1 MRKMRHKNWKT
12 YLKIACSWLLIF
24 SICFMNLE
32 TVSASEDETSVV
44 TEQEETQDT
53 EAFTSET
60 DAQQT
65 ETEQTS
71 EQFTSETETEEQ
83 IPDSIE
89 VEKLEKE
96 IQEATSNGQ
105 VPTTKLVEYVDE
117 SGNAI
122 EGAPE
127 TIELGKISDH
137 SELNISDKDYE
148 FKSAKV
154 NDADC
159 SFIGVYKDTVYW
171 SSDNINANKFT
182 DGQKLTMTYALKEK
196 EKESEISKTEDP
208 EQETD
213 TTETTESETE
223 ISEKSSE
230 QIIDNEKST
239 EQASD
244 EQLPDTISVQS
255 LNIAMQRSVTNGNEQ
270 TTNRVEYVDANGKA
284 IDGAPTT
291 IELGNIEDHK
301 ELTISGSGKNYE
313 FKSARVNGK
322 DCVYIGKYNDT
333 VYYSTD
339 GVIAIKLDDGQKLT
353 MTYQEYY
360 NIKVNEEIPEGG
372 VAGTITTKAGT
383 VKVNTADTIRVN
395 AGETWKFT
403 VKPGT
408 ANKVRYKIGSVT
420 AADASTSI
428 KQVSGDEYEANYEAN
443 FQKDDTVTISY
454 DKNGVYRVMI
464 NTEDN
469 NGFEYINIEH
479 SKENGWDYL
488 PEQHKLV
495 WTYTEDKVKYDGS
508 IDLPKFHIKRGYRL
522 VHMVLNGET
531 VAAAD
536 SNKEVPDGVGSNH
549 GVKGHAGELIVNAQI
564 TDEYTKNR
572 GDETECSFE
581 YSFNVQC
588 TDGGCRDLDFD
599 LAPYQTGQQVLTVR
613 LKTDNRRSGEGID
626 VVMWDPDQNKLVP
639 MRDNDTVNMDP
650 VGKEAAV
657 TLKKRQVRIFFAKP
671 KPGYRFAGVG
681 VDSAQPSG
689 GVNTDG
695 GKSRAAVGDLN
706 NMNAKK
712 NKKKGEFKVYDEIW
726 EAAKNAASSAGYEK
740 FLAFAGEKTTHDT
753 DWELYAGYF
762 MSERESIY
770 VHYNSGA
777 GEGVLPADAVV
788 KNIPY
793 NEELDDLKGKP
804 MQSYGE
810 NPNTHEG
817 IRGMGSTFRIGEEC
831 PEPTCE
837 GYEFLGW
844 KLRLTPWFGNP
855 TYSEKLYQHNEVFC
869 ISEENYEFAANRDLP
884 VSIWDNEVGYQIVAQ
899 WKKAD
904 TKTVSVEHYLNQP
917 DGKEYLG
924 KTTVGSIL
932 FSEEQDTF
940 TIFGNPEPDG
950 TFPGYVFDKEDS
962 RNQTKVII
970 KKNEIS
976 DNYVLK
982 VYYKPTVL
990 TVSKTVKGCTL
1001 DEDKAFTFTIQAR
1014 APSGTDASA
1023 SIIQDGQIYI
1033 RKEGKIEKLT
1043 FTNNKATFTLKDKE
1057 SVDISCL
1064 PMEWTYTIEEE
1075 NPGSNYETTC
1085 QKTGGSVVDGRML
1098 SFQMEQESESVSFV
1112 NASKVAP
1119 PVTGK
1124 TVQNNSFILLLVLV
1138 FGVGIVS
1145 FGFFER
1151 MKRKH

>member
-1 MRKMRHKNWKT
+1 M
-12 YLKIACSWLLIF
+12 
-24 SICFMNLE
+24 CFLSLDTAIVSAENRSPVNTESEMTGSQDEESTPVENE
-32 TVSASEDETSVV
+32 SSMESDPESASE
-44 TEQEETQDT
+44 
-53 EAFTSET
+53 
-60 DAQQT
+60 
-65 ETEQTS
+65 
-71 EQFTSETETEEQ
+71 
-83 IPDSIE
+83 P
-89 VEKLEKE
+89 
-96 IQEATSNGQ
+96 
-105 VPTTKLVEYVDE
+105 
-117 SGNAI
+117 
-122 EGAPE
+122 
-127 TIELGKISDH
+127 
-137 SELNISDKDYE
+137 
-148 FKSAKV
+148 
-154 NDADC
+154 
-159 SFIGVYKDTVYW
+159 
-171 SSDNINANKFT
+171 
-182 DGQKLTMTYALKEK
+182 
-196 EKESEISKTEDP
+196 
-208 EQETD
+208 
-213 TTETTESETE
+213 
-223 ISEKSSE
+223 
-230 QIIDNEKST
+230 NENKST
-239 EQASD
+239 EESSTDNTVSD
-244 EQLPDTISVQS
+244 VPEEISVQS
-255 LNIAMQRSVTNGNEQ
+255 LEEAVQEIDAKGEASS
-270 TTNRVEYVDANGKA
+270 TNRVEYVDAKGTPINGAPATIAYGNISEHKA
-284 IDGAPTT
+284 LSIDGRHFDF
-291 IELGNIEDHK
+291 L
-301 ELTISGSGKNYE
+301 
-313 FKSARVNGK
+313 SAKVNGK
-322 DCVYIGKYNDT
+322 DCVYIGEYNG
-333 VYYSTD
+333 VLYYSTD
-339 GVIAIKLDDGQKLT
+339 GVIAIKMEDGQKVT

-360 NIKVNEEIPEGG
+360 LVTIKEELPTNCKP
-372 VAGTITTKAGT
+372 GTICTKKGSKDVPVET
-383 VKVNTADTIRVN
+383 NKQIHVN
-395 AGETWKFT
+395 AGEDWVVSVT
-403 VKPGT
+403 PG
-408 ANKVRYKIGSVT
+408 APNNKKRYKITSVT
-420 AADASTSI
+420 SQNGANITKNA
-428 KQVSGDEYEANYEAN
+428 GDDYGATYAIR
-443 FQKDDTVTISY
+443 FQKDDTITVTY
-454 DKNGVYRVMI
+454 DAEGVYRITI
-464 NTEDN
+464 NTVDN
-469 NGFEYINIEH
+469 NGFEYINIAH
-479 SKENGWDYL
+479 SEKNEWKYL

-495 WTYTEDKVKYDGS
+495 WTYTEDQVKYDGS

-536 SNKEVPDGVGSNH
+536 SNKEVPDGVGSDR
-549 GVKGHAGELIVNAQI
+549 GVKGHAGKLIVNAQI
-564 TDEYTKNR
+564 TNEYTKNR
-572 GDETECSFE
+572 GDETGCSFE

-671 KPGYRFAGVG
+671 KPGYRFAGEG

-689 GVNTDG
+689 GVNTEG

-706 NMNAKK
+706 NMNATSLGEI
-712 NKKKGEFKVYDEIW
+712 GEFQVYDEIW

-740 FLAFAGEKTTHDT
+740 FLAFAGEKTTHNT

-762 MSERESIY
+762 MSAKKSIY

-793 NEELDDLKGKP
+793 NEELDTEKNQP
-804 MQSYGE
+804 MQSY
-810 NPNTHEG
+810 G
-817 IRGMGSTFRIGEEC
+817 IRGMGSTFLIGEGW

-844 KLRLTPWFGNP
+844 KLRLTPFPSFGTP
-855 TYSEKLYQHNEVFC
+855 QYQYSDKLYQHNEVFR

-884 VSIWDNEVGYQIVAQ
+884 VSIWNNEMGYQIVAQ

-904 TKTVSVEHYLNQP
+904 TKTVSVEHYLKQP
-917 DGKEYLG
+917 DGKEYLA

-950 TFPGYVFDKEDS
+950 TFPGYIFDKEDP

-970 KKNEIS
+970 KKDEIS

-990 TVSKTVKGCTL
+990 TVSKTVKGYTL
-1001 DEDKAFTFTIQAR
+1001 DANKAFTFTIQAK
-1014 APSGTDASA
+1014 APSGTDVSA

-1043 FTNNKATFTLKDKE
+1043 FAANKATFTLKDKE

-1064 PMEWTYTIEEE
+1064 PMGWTYTIEEAD
-1075 NPGSNYETTC
+1075 PGGNYKTTY
-1085 QKTGGSVVDGRML
+1085 QKNEESVVDGRNL
-1098 SFQMEQESESVSFV
+1098 SFIMDKESEDIKFV

-1145 FGFFER
+1145 FGFFKR

>member
-1 MRKMRHKNWKT
+1 
-12 YLKIACSWLLIF
+12 
-24 SICFMNLE
+24 MNLE
-32 TVSASEDETSVV
+32 TVSASEEETAVV
-44 TEQEETQDT
+44 TEQEATQDT

-71 EQFTSETETEEQ
+71 EQFTSETETETSAETEEQ

-171 SSDNINANKFT
+171 SSDNINANKFA

-196 EKESEISKTEDP
+196 EKESEISKTEDL
-208 EQETD
+208 EQEKD
-213 TTETTESETE
+213 TTETKESETE

-270 TTNRVEYVDANGKA
+270 TTNRVEYVDAKGTLIN
-284 IDGAPTT
+284 GAPTT
-291 IELGNIEDHK
+291 IAYGNISEHK
-301 ELTISGSGKNYE
+301 TLLIDGKH
-313 FKSARVNGK
+313 FDFLSAKVNGK
-322 DCVYIGKYNDT
+322 DCVYIGEYNG
-333 VYYSTD
+333 VLYYSTD
-339 GVIAIKLDDGQKLT
+339 GVVAIKMEAEQKLT

-360 NIKVNEEIPEGG
+360 FVMIKEVLPTNCDPGIIAMKNGSEDIPVE
-372 VAGTITTKAGT
+372 TNKQ
-383 VKVNTADTIRVN
+383 IRVN
-395 AGETWKFT
+395 AGEDWVISVT
-403 VKPGT
+403 PG
-408 ANKVRYKIGSVT
+408 APNNKKRYKITSVT
-420 AADASTSI
+420 SQNGANITKNA
-428 KQVSGDEYEANYEAN
+428 GDDYGATYAIR
-443 FQKDDTVTISY
+443 FQKDDIITIAY
-454 DKNGVYRVMI
+454 DEEGVYRITI

-469 NGFEYINIEH
+469 NGFEYINIAH
-479 SKENGWDYL
+479 SEKNKWKYL

-495 WTYTEDKVKYDGS
+495 WTYTEDQVKSDGS

-536 SNKEVPDGVGSNH
+536 SNKEVPDGVGSNN

-564 TDEYTKNR
+564 TTEYTNNKH
-572 GDETECSFE
+572 DEKDCSFE

-689 GVNTDG
+689 GVNTEG
-695 GKSRAAVGDLN
+695 GKSKAAVGDLN
-706 NMNAKK
+706 NMNATSLG
-712 NKKKGEFKVYDEIW
+712 KKGEFQVYDEIW

-740 FLAFAGEKTTHDT
+740 FLAYAGEKTTHDT

-762 MSERESIY
+762 MSERKSIY

-793 NEELDDLKGKP
+793 NEELDTVKNQP

-810 NPNTHEG
+810 NPNTYEG
-817 IRGMGSTFRIGEEC
+817 KRGMGSTFRIGEGW

-844 KLRLTPWFGNP
+844 KLRLTPFPSFGTP
-855 TYSEKLYQHNEVFC
+855 QYQYSDKLYQHNEVFC

-884 VSIWDNEVGYQIVAQ
+884 VSVWDNEVGYQIVAQ

-904 TKTVSVEHYLNQP
+904 TKTVTVNHYLKQP
-917 DGKEYLG
+917 SGEDHLE
-924 KTTVGSIL
+924 KTTSGMII
-932 FSEEQDTF
+932 FSEEQDEITV
-940 TIFGNPEPDG
+940 FGNPEPDG
-950 TFPGYVFDKEDS
+950 TFLGYVFDKDDI
-962 RNQTKVII
+962 RNQTKVKI
-970 KKNEIS
+970 KKDDIS
-976 DNYVLK
+976 DNLVFNL
-982 VYYKPTVL
+982 YYKPTQL
-990 TVSKTVKGCTL
+990 KVSKKVKGYIL
-1001 DEDKAFTFTIQAR
+1001 EPSKGFTFTIQAN
-1014 APSGTDASA
+1014 APKGTDPSE
-1023 SIIQDGQIYI
+1023 STIQAGQIYI
-1033 RKEGKIEKLT
+1033 KKSDSIKSLD
-1043 FTNNKATFTLKDKE
+1043 FTDNKATFTLKDKE
-1057 SVDISCL
+1057 SVEISCL
-1064 PMEWTYTIEEE
+1064 PMGWTYTVEEAD
-1075 NPGSNYETTC
+1075 PGTNFKVSYSIN
-1085 QKTGGSVVDGRML
+1085 GGSKTVGEAA
-1098 SFQMEQESESVSFV
+1098 SFTMAGTEDIQFTNTST
-1112 NASKVAP
+1112 VAP
-1119 PVTGK
+1119 PVTGRNI
-1124 TVQNNSFILLLVLV
+1124 QNNSWIMMLIVVLLIGIGSMV
-1138 FGVGIVS
+1138 FFRKV
-1145 FGFFER
+1145 
-1151 MKRKH
+1151 KRKYH

>member
-1 MRKMRHKNWKT
+1 MKQNRWNK
-12 YLKIACSWLLIF
+12 YLKIICSWLLIL
-24 SICFMNLE
+24 SMCFLSLDTAIVSAENRSPVNTESEMTGSQDEESTPVENE
-32 TVSASEDETSVV
+32 SSMESDPESASEPNENTSTGESSTDNTVSDV
-44 TEQEETQDT
+44 PEE
-53 EAFTSET
+53 
-60 DAQQT
+60 
-65 ETEQTS
+65 
-71 EQFTSETETEEQ
+71 
-83 IPDSIE
+83 
-89 VEKLEKE
+89 
-96 IQEATSNGQ
+96 
-105 VPTTKLVEYVDE
+105 
-117 SGNAI
+117 
-122 EGAPE
+122 
-127 TIELGKISDH
+127 
-137 SELNISDKDYE
+137 
-148 FKSAKV
+148 
-154 NDADC
+154 
-159 SFIGVYKDTVYW
+159 
-171 SSDNINANKFT
+171 
-182 DGQKLTMTYALKEK
+182 
-196 EKESEISKTEDP
+196 
-208 EQETD
+208 
-213 TTETTESETE
+213 
-223 ISEKSSE
+223 
-230 QIIDNEKST
+230 
-239 EQASD
+239 
-244 EQLPDTISVQS
+244 ISVQS
-255 LNIAMQRSVTNGNEQ
+255 LEEAVQEIDARGEASSTD
-270 TTNRVEYVDANGKA
+270 RVAYVDPKGTP
-284 IDGAPTT
+284 ISGAPTT
-291 IELGNIEDHK
+291 IAYGNISDHK
-301 ELTISGSGKNYE
+301 DLSIEGRHFDFL
-313 FKSARVNGK
+313 SAKVNGK
-322 DCVYIGKYNDT
+322 DCVYIGEYNG
-333 VYYSTD
+333 VLYYSTD
-339 GVIAIKLDDGQKLT
+339 GVIAIKIEDGQKVT

-360 NIKVNEEIPEGG
+360 LVTIKEVLPTNCKP
-372 VAGTITTKAGT
+372 GTICTKKGSEDVPVET
-383 VKVNTADTIRVN
+383 NKQIRVN
-395 AGETWKFT
+395 AGEDWVVSVT
-403 VKPGT
+403 PG
-408 ANKVRYKIGSVT
+408 APNNKKRYKISSVT
-420 AADASTSI
+420 SQNGANITKDA
-428 KQVSGDEYEANYEAN
+428 GDDYGATYAIR
-443 FQKDDTVTISY
+443 FQKDDIITIAY
-454 DKNGVYRVMI
+454 DAEGVYRITI

-479 SKENGWDYL
+479 SKVNGWDYL
-488 PEQHKLV
+488 PEQHKLI
-495 WTYTEDKVKYDGS
+495 WTYTEDKLKYDGS

-564 TDEYTKNR
+564 TQQYTKNDNER
-572 GDETECSFE
+572 DCGFE

-588 TDGGCRDLDFD
+588 KDGGCRDFDFD

-639 MRDNDTVNMDP
+639 MKDNDTVNMDP
-650 VGKEAAV
+650 VGEEAVV
-657 TLKKRQVRIFFAKP
+657 TLKKRQVRIFFVKP

-681 VDSAQPSG
+681 VDSAQTSG

-695 GKSRAAVGDLN
+695 GKSRSAVGDLN
-706 NMNAKK
+706 NMNATSLG
-712 NKKKGEFKVYDEIW
+712 KKGEFQVYDEIW
-726 EAAKNAASSAGYEK
+726 EAAKKAASSAGYEK
-740 FLAFAGEKTTHDT
+740 FLAFAGEKTTHNT

-793 NEELDDLKGKP
+793 NEELDTTKNKP

-810 NPNTHEG
+810 NPTTHEG
-817 IRGMGSTFRIGEEC
+817 IRGMGSTFLIGEEW

-844 KLRLTPWFGNP
+844 KLRLTPWFGAP
-855 TYSEKLYQHNEVFC
+855 QYSEKLYQHNEVFN

-884 VSIWDNEVGYQIVAQ
+884 VSVWDNEVGYQIVAQ

-904 TKTVSVEHYLNQP
+904 TKTVRVEHYLKQP

-940 TIFGNPEPDG
+940 TMFGNPEPDG

-970 KKNEIS
+970 KKDEIS

-990 TVSKTVKGCTL
+990 TVSKTVKGYTL
-1001 DEDKAFTFTIQAR
+1001 DANKDFTFTIQAQ
-1014 APSGTDASA
+1014 APSGT
-1023 SIIQDGQIYI
+1023 IQDGQIYI
-1033 RKEGKIEKLT
+1033 KKAGNIKNLA
-1043 FTNNKATFTLKDKE
+1043 FANNEATFTLKHGE
-1057 SVDISCL
+1057 AVDISCL
-1064 PMEWTYTIEEE
+1064 PMGWTYTIEEAD
-1075 NPGSNYETTC
+1075 PGGNYKTTY
-1085 QKTGGSVVDGRML
+1085 QKNEESVVDGRNL
-1098 SFQMEQESESVSFV
+1098 SFIMDKESEDIKFV

-1145 FGFFER
+1145 FGFFKR

>member
-1 MRKMRHKNWKT
+1 MRHNKWKK
-12 YLKIACSWLLIF
+12 YLKIACSWILIF
-24 SICFMNLE
+24 SMCILSMN
-32 TVSASEDETSVV
+32 TVNASAKDTTAFESESKTV
-44 TEQEETQDT
+44 DT
-53 EAFTSET
+53 EAFTSDTENSNTEIESEPSTDQFISENKET
-60 DAQQT
+60 KQ
-65 ETEQTS
+65 ETEK
-71 EQFTSETETEEQ
+71 Q
-83 IPDSIE
+83 ILDSIE
-89 VEKLEKE
+89 VDQLNAE
-96 IQEATSNGQ
+96 IQNRVANGE
-105 VPTTKLVEYVDE
+105 VPSTDRVEYVDE
-117 SGNAI
+117 K
-122 EGAPE
+122 
-127 TIELGKISDH
+127 GKII
-137 SELNISDKDYE
+137 E
-148 FKSAKV
+148 
-154 NDADC
+154 
-159 SFIGVYKDTVYW
+159 
-171 SSDNINANKFT
+171 
-182 DGQKLTMTYALKEK
+182 
-196 EKESEISKTEDP
+196 
-208 EQETD
+208 
-213 TTETTESETE
+213 
-223 ISEKSSE
+223 
-230 QIIDNEKST
+230 
-239 EQASD
+239 
-244 EQLPDTISVQS
+244 
-255 LNIAMQRSVTNGNEQ
+255 
-270 TTNRVEYVDANGKA
+270 
-284 IDGAPTT
+284 GAPTT
-291 IELGNIEDHK
+291 IELGTIADHK
-301 ELTISGSGKNYE
+301 DLAITGKNYE

-420 AADASTSI
+420 ATDASTSI
-428 KQVSGDEYEANYEAN
+428 KRVSGDEYEAYYEAN

-454 DKNGVYRVMI
+454 DKKGVYRVMI

-508 IDLPKFHIKRGYRL
+508 IDVPKFHVKRGYRL
-522 VHMVLNGET
+522 VHMALNEET

-536 SNKEVPDGVGSNH
+536 SNKEVPDGVGANN
-549 GVKGHAGELIVNAQI
+549 GVKGHAGELIVNAEI
-564 TDEYTKNR
+564 TQQYTRNDNEKDC
-572 GDETECSFE
+572 GYE

-588 TDGGCRDLDFD
+588 NDGGLRDFTFN
-599 LAPYQTGQQVLTVR
+599 LAPYQTGKQVLTVR

-626 VVMWDPDQNKLVP
+626 VVMWDPDQSKLVP
-639 MRDNDTVNMDP
+639 MKDNDTVNMDP
-650 VGKEAAV
+650 VGEALAV
-657 TLKKRQVRIFFAKP
+657 TSKKRQVRIFFAKP

-689 GVNTDG
+689 GVHTDG

-706 NMNAKK
+706 NMNATSLG
-712 NKKKGEFKVYDEIW
+712 KKGEFKVYDEIW

-740 FLAFAGEKTTHDT
+740 FLAYAGEKTTHDT
-753 DWELYAGYF
+753 DWELYAAYF
-762 MSERESIY
+762 MSTKESVY

-793 NEELDDLKGKP
+793 NEELDTRTNKP

-817 IRGMGSTFRIGEEC
+817 TRGMGSTFQIGEEW

-844 KLRLTPWFGNP
+844 KLRLTTPWSGTP
-855 TYSEKLYQHNEVFC
+855 KYSDELYQHNEVFC
-869 ISEENYEFAANRDLP
+869 ISEENYEFAANHDLP
-884 VSIWDNEVGYQIVAQ
+884 VFNWNNEAGYQIVAQ

-904 TKTVSVEHYLNQP
+904 TKTVSVEHYLKQP
-917 DGKEYLG
+917 DGKESLG

-950 TFPGYVFDKEDS
+950 TFQGYVFDKGDS

-970 KKNEIS
+970 KKDEIS

-990 TVSKTVKGCTL
+990 TVSKTVKGYTL
-1001 DEDKAFTFTIQAR
+1001 DADKAFTFTIRAQ
-1014 APSGTDASA
+1014 APSGTDGSA
-1023 SIIQDGQIYI
+1023 STIQDGQIYI
-1033 RKEGKIEKLT
+1033 KKAGKIEKLT
-1043 FTNNKATFTLKDKE
+1043 FANNEATFTLKHGE

-1064 PMEWTYTIEEE
+1064 PMGWTYTIEEVD
-1075 NPGSNYETTC
+1075 PGDNYKTTC
-1085 QKTGGSVVDGRML
+1085 QRNKESVVDGRTL
-1098 SFQMEQESESVSFV
+1098 SLQMEQENESVSFV

-1145 FGFFER
+1145 FGFFKR

>member
-1 MRKMRHKNWKT
+1 M
-12 YLKIACSWLLIF
+12 
-24 SICFMNLE
+24 CFLSLDTAIVSAENRSPVNTESEMTGSQDEESTPVENE
-32 TVSASEDETSVV
+32 SSMESDPESASE
-44 TEQEETQDT
+44 
-53 EAFTSET
+53 
-60 DAQQT
+60 
-65 ETEQTS
+65 
-71 EQFTSETETEEQ
+71 
-83 IPDSIE
+83 P
-89 VEKLEKE
+89 
-96 IQEATSNGQ
+96 
-105 VPTTKLVEYVDE
+105 
-117 SGNAI
+117 
-122 EGAPE
+122 
-127 TIELGKISDH
+127 
-137 SELNISDKDYE
+137 
-148 FKSAKV
+148 
-154 NDADC
+154 
-159 SFIGVYKDTVYW
+159 
-171 SSDNINANKFT
+171 
-182 DGQKLTMTYALKEK
+182 
-196 EKESEISKTEDP
+196 
-208 EQETD
+208 
-213 TTETTESETE
+213 
-223 ISEKSSE
+223 
-230 QIIDNEKST
+230 NENKST
-239 EQASD
+239 EESSTDNTVSD
-244 EQLPDTISVQS
+244 VPEEISVQS
-255 LNIAMQRSVTNGNEQ
+255 LEEAVQEIDAKGEASS
-270 TTNRVEYVDANGKA
+270 TNRVEYVDAKGTPINGAPATIAYGNISEHKA
-284 IDGAPTT
+284 LSIDGRHFDF
-291 IELGNIEDHK
+291 L
-301 ELTISGSGKNYE
+301 
-313 FKSARVNGK
+313 SAKVNGK
-322 DCVYIGKYNDT
+322 DCVYIGEYNG
-333 VYYSTD
+333 VLYYSTD
-339 GVIAIKLDDGQKLT
+339 GVIAIKMEDGQKVT

-360 NIKVNEEIPEGG
+360 LVTIQEELPTNCKP
-372 VAGTITTKAGT
+372 GTICTKKGSKDVPVET
-383 VKVNTADTIRVN
+383 NKQIHVN
-395 AGETWKFT
+395 AGEDWVVSVT
-403 VKPGT
+403 PG
-408 ANKVRYKIGSVT
+408 APNNKKRYKITSVT
-420 AADASTSI
+420 SQNGANITKNA
-428 KQVSGDEYEANYEAN
+428 GDDYGATYAIR
-443 FQKDDTVTISY
+443 FQKDDTITVTY
-454 DKNGVYRVMI
+454 DAEGVYRITI
-464 NTEDN
+464 NTVDN
-469 NGFEYINIEH
+469 NGFEYINIAH
-479 SKENGWDYL
+479 SEKNEWKYL

-495 WTYTEDKVKYDGS
+495 WTYTEDQVKYDGS

-536 SNKEVPDGVGSNH
+536 SNKEVPDGVGSDR
-549 GVKGHAGELIVNAQI
+549 GVKGHAGKLIVNAQI
-564 TDEYTKNR
+564 TNEYTKNR
-572 GDETECSFE
+572 GDETGCSFE

-671 KPGYRFAGVG
+671 KPGYRFAGEG

-689 GVNTDG
+689 GVNTEG

-706 NMNAKK
+706 NMNATSLGEI
-712 NKKKGEFKVYDEIW
+712 GEFQVYDEIW

-740 FLAFAGEKTTHDT
+740 FLAFAGEKTTHNT

-762 MSERESIY
+762 MSAKKSIY

-793 NEELDDLKGKP
+793 NEELDTEKNQP
-804 MQSYGE
+804 MQSY
-810 NPNTHEG
+810 G
-817 IRGMGSTFRIGEEC
+817 IRGMGSTFLIGEGW

-844 KLRLTPWFGNP
+844 KLRLTPFPSFGTP
-855 TYSEKLYQHNEVFC
+855 QYQYSDKLYQHNEVFR

-884 VSIWDNEVGYQIVAQ
+884 VSIWNNEMGYQIVAQ

-904 TKTVSVEHYLNQP
+904 TKTVSVEHYLKQP
-917 DGKEYLG
+917 DGKEYLA

-962 RNQTKVII
+962 QNQTKVII
-970 KKNEIS
+970 KKDEIS

-990 TVSKTVKGCTL
+990 TVSKTVKGYTL

-1033 RKEGKIEKLT
+1033 KKAGNIKNLA
-1043 FTNNKATFTLKDKE
+1043 FANNEATFTLKHGE

-1064 PMEWTYTIEEE
+1064 PMGWTYTIEEAD
-1075 NPGSNYETTC
+1075 PGGNYKTTY
-1085 QKTGGSVVDGRML
+1085 QKNEESVVDGRNL
-1098 SFQMEQESESVSFV
+1098 SFIMDKESEDIKFV

-1151 MKRKH
+1151 IKRKH